1 MPVADLRMTN
11 LADFAR
17 AHGTKL
23 ALEVLINFLLPFA
36 IYSCASGR
44 LGDVR
49 ALMVASAPP
58 ILWSIGEFIR
68 ERKVDALSILV
79 LGGIVLSLLA
89 FAGGGG
95 IKVLQLRENL
105 VAGLVGFAFLGS
117 AAIGQPLIYL
127 LAQAATRRG
136 SAERAAAFEAVGANP
151 GFRRATTVATL
162 VWGFGLVAL
171 CAASCGLVF
180 MLSIKQY
187 LLLNGPISYGML
199 GLLTVWTYVYLP
211 RAIRVALERQASAG

>member
-1 MPVADLRMTN
+1 
-11 LADFAR
+11 
-17 AHGTKL
+17 
-23 ALEVLINFLLPFA
+23 
-36 IYSCASGR
+36 

-49 ALMVASAPP
+49 ALMATSAPP

-79 LGGIVLSLLA
+79 LSGIALSLLA

-105 VAGLVGFAFLGS
+105 VAGLIGLVFLGS
-117 AAIGQPLIYL
+117 AAIGRPLICL

-136 SAERAAAFEAVGANP
+136 AAENAAVFDAVGANP
-151 GFRRATTVATL
+151 EFRRATTVATL

-180 MLSIKQY
+180 MVSIKQY
-187 LLLNGPISYGML
+187 LLLNGPFTYGML
-199 GLLTVWTYVYLP
+199 GLLTAWTYVYLP
-211 RAIRVALERQASAG
+211 RAIRVARARQASAG